1 MNTRRPDSA
10 APLTQAR
17 RIVVKVGSALLVDGD
32 TGRVNRAWLETLVE
46 DLLRL
51 RKRGQ
56 PVILVSAG
64 AIVLGRRRLGLKHGA
79 LRLEESQA
87 AAAVGQ
93 IRLAHAYKELLE
105 GCDVTVAQV
114 LLTLEDSERRRRY
127 LNARATL
134 ESLLALGALP
144 VINENDTVATAE
156 IRYGDNDRLAAR
168 VAQMAG
174 ADCLVL
180 LSDVEGLYSADPTRD
195 PGARFIHEV
204 PQITPGIEAMAGR
217 AAAQVGSGGMAAKMA
232 AARIAVA
239 AGCHMCIAAGVHRH
253 PLRRIEEGADC
264 TWFVPS
270 ATPAAASKQWI
281 AGTLRPAGALTI
293 DAGARRAL
301 LEGRSL
307 LPAGVIAAR
316 GRFDRGDTVS
326 VLAADGAEI
335 ARGIVAYSD
344 VDAARIMGRKSSE
357 IADILGFRGRDEMIH
372 RDDLVLMRQELT
384 GAVWRGPA
392 RTGSTTGAGARPSGL
407 GRTRVAVPLAVAGT
421 ARERATT
428 VPADAGALCLKS
440 GNAGLLRG
448 GSESQHSSRAL
459 HECLAPGLQS
469 AGLPAQ
475 CIQLVPLTDRAAV
488 GYMLAGMS
496 EYLDVIVPRGGKT
509 LVQRVQKEARG
520 PVIGHLEGNC
530 HEYIDRRPDRR
541 LAATIPT
548 D

>member
-1 MNTRRPDSA
+1 MNTRRADLA

-17 RIVVKVGSALLVDGD
+17 RIVVKVGSALLVDGE
-32 TGRVNRAWLETLVE
+32 TGRVNRAWLETLIE

-56 PVILVSAG
+56 RVILVSSG
-64 AIVLGRRRLGLKHGA
+64 AIALGRRRLGLKHGT

-134 ESLLALGALP
+134 EALLALGALP

-168 VAQMAG
+168 VAQMVG

-180 LSDVEGLYSADPTRD
+180 LSDVEGLYSADPNRE

-204 PQITPGIEAMAGR
+204 PQITPEIEAMAGR
-217 AAAQVGSGGMAAKMA
+217 SASQVGSGGMTAKIA

-270 ATPAAASKQWI
+270 ATPAAARKQWI

-293 DAGARRAL
+293 DAGALRAL

-307 LPAGVIAAR
+307 LPAGVTGAR

-326 VLAADGAEI
+326 VLSADGAEI
-335 ARGIVAYSD
+335 ARGMVAYSD

-372 RDDLVLMRQELT
+372 RDDLVLMRQ
-384 GAVWRGPA
+384 
-392 RTGSTTGAGARPSGL
+392 GL
-407 GRTRVAVPLAVAGT
+407 SSAAEP
-421 ARERATT
+421 
-428 VPADAGALCLKS
+428 VPAP
-440 GNAGLLRG
+440 
-448 GSESQHSSRAL
+448 QP
-459 HECLAPGLQS
+459 AP
-469 AGLPAQ
+469 
-475 CIQLVPLTDRAAV
+475 
-488 GYMLAGMS
+488 
-496 EYLDVIVPRGGKT
+496 
-509 LVQRVQKEARG
+509 
-520 PVIGHLEGNC
+520 
-530 HEYIDRRPDRR
+530 
-541 LAATIPT
+541 
-548 D
+548 